1 MGCFCSNDKKGGYFM
16 EERFTQV
23 LKNLEE
29 RGFSAHYFAA
39 KEEAAAWLAQQVPA
53 GERVAFGGSVT
64 LTQLGL
70 GALLEQQG
78 VQVIDYRNSDY
89 SAAELYEKQR
99 SVFFTH
105 SYFSSANALTE
116 QGIILNVD
124 GMGNRLAAT
133 LYGPKQVYFVVGRN
147 KLTADMDAAVKRLEE
162 VAAPL
167 NCRRLDRPTPCKV
180 SGHCQHCGAAT
191 SICRAWLAL
200 QYAPNGA
207 KYHVVL
213 IDEELGF

>member
-1 MGCFCSNDKKGGYFM
+1 MP
-16 EERFTQV
+16 ERFAQV
-23 LKNLEE
+23 LENLEK
-29 RGFSAHYFAA
+29 RGFSSNYFAT
-39 KEEAAAWLAQQVPA
+39 KEEAAEWLALQVPPGA
-53 GERVAFGGSVT
+53 RAAFGGSVT
-64 LTQLGL
+64 LSQLGL
-70 GALLEQQG
+70 AALLTEKS
-78 VQVIDYRNSDY
+78 VEVIDYRNEAY
-89 SAAELYEKQR
+89 SAEKLYEKQR
-99 SVFFTH
+99 SVFSAH

-124 GMGNRLAAT
+124 GRGNRLAAT
-133 LYGPKQVYFVVGRN
+133 LYGPQQVYFVVGRN

-167 NCRRLDRPTPCKV
+167 NCKRLNCPTPCKT

-200 QYAPNGA
+200 QYAPYGA
-207 KYHVVL
+207 KYHVTL